1 MEVFKMNL
9 AVFCDFDGT
18 ISLRDVGYS
27 VFHHFSNGKNEELL
41 PDWFS
46 GKMTTRDC
54 LIAEAEMVN
63 ASSEELYDFVD
74 KIDID
79 PTFPGFVDLCDSNQV
94 PLSIL
99 SDGLDFYI
107 KHLLGKNKLSHLKFV
122 TNKAILED
130 NKIRIEFPHDNVE
143 CKSCGICKGEVIQN
157 FRKNQNGEYK
167 IIFIGDGYSDA
178 CAAKE
183 ADILFAKK
191 DLVDYCN
198 KNNIDYLSYDNF
210 CDVQSHLI
218 EQGYL
223 KD

>member
-1 MEVFKMNL
+1 MKL

-18 ISLRDVGYS
+18 ISMRDVGYS
-27 VFHHFSNGKNEELL
+27 VFNHFSNGKNDELL

-63 ASSEELYDFVD
+63 ASSEELYDFID

-79 PTFPGFVDLCDSNQV
+79 PTFTEFVGICDSNDI

-107 KHLLGKNKLSHLKFV
+107 KHLLAKNNLNHLQFI
-122 TNKAILED
+122 TNRAILED
-130 NKIRIEFPHDNVE
+130 NKIKVEFPYDNEE
-143 CKSCGICKGEVIQN
+143 CESCGICKGEVIKK
-157 FRKNQNGEYK
+157 FRKKHNSDFNIVYV
-167 IIFIGDGYSDA
+167 GDGYSDA

-191 DLVDYCN
+191 DLVDYC
-198 KNNIDYLSYDNF
+198 KNNNIEYLNYDNF
-210 CDVQSHLI
+210 NDVTTYLI
-218 EQGYL
+218 EQGLL
-223 KD
+223 KPNVE